1 MSIMHDVM
9 YPPDRREYSKQ
20 APLHKKSNHITE
32 PGEVFYCK
40 QCNRCYQD
48 PVAKNLKN
56 KDTVEYL
63 QDFPTIGKEMCLKK
77 LPSLMNLNQKRLWFQ
92 ILPSGMVY
100 GSVSLV
106 ITNIQRRI
114 IMISDY
120 ILLFTFWAL
129 IIWGCSYLLS
139 LQSKE
144 E

>member
-63 QDFPTIGKEMCLKK
+63 QDFPTIDKERKVCYECTNLRVICDLCDRDVPKEVGDLTEDIAVMVPNITKRNGIWICKPCDKK
-77 LPSLMNLNQKRLWFQ
+77 YP
-92 ILPSGMVY
+92 
-100 GSVSLV
+100 
-106 ITNIQRRI
+106 
-114 IMISDY
+114 
-120 ILLFTFWAL
+120 
-129 IIWGCSYLLS
+129 
-139 LQSKE
+139 E
-144 E
+144 EDNNDK